1 MQGAPAR
8 SQPPQP
14 LLTIMRGFNHSP
26 TLANLWQGL
35 KEKVAAATTF
45 SGFGKVDYVDLERD
59 SAMLKQ
65 VWHCSCC
72 LLGSQ
77 SFRPTGEPWFFKKR
91 HRVVPRYQNGI
102 TN

>member
-1 MQGAPAR
+1 
-8 SQPPQP
+8 
-14 LLTIMRGFNHSP
+14 MR
-26 TLANLWQGL
+26 QGL

-77 SFRPTGEPWFFKKR
+77 SFRPTGEPCFFLKR
-91 HRVVPRYQNGI
+91 HRVNAVLQPK
-102 TN
+102 